1 MVHIGAM
8 RRSRVLE
15 KIRNDEVARIAC
27 LYYANSMF
35 PRHAANAGYDGVWID
50 GEHNSFDPREL
61 ERLLYLQRLADIDSI
76 VRCPSRERTFLYRLL
91 EVGATGVMIPLVS
104 TQEET
109 EALVDAVKFPPIGNR
124 GLDGA
129 SIDND
134 FYLHGTTGY
143 VGAANRETLLAV
155 QIETPKALENCSEIA
170 SVPGV
175 DVLFIGP
182 GDLSLRLGCAL
193 DWNDSQMKQ
202 AQDHVAQEAKRN
214 GIAWGRP
221 AANASDIAALKEKGA
236 RFIAHGSDFGAVY
249 GFFQSVPEVWREG
262 LSGG

>member
-1 MVHIGAM
+1 MRKSPSGSAYPSRPWLDAPESSHQPRRLRFIRDEVNRLDETAFEQIGGPNVAGAFRLQSPSDDRTGPEYENFRDNDVMCIQLHRCFAIMHIGAM

-91 EVGATGVMIPLVS
+91 EVGATDVMIPLVS
-104 TQEET
+104 TRGEA
-109 EALVDAVKFPPIGNR
+109 EALVDAVKFPPLGNR

-134 FYLHGTTGY
+134 FYLHGTSGY
-143 VGAANRETLLAV
+143 A
-155 QIETPKALENCSEIA
+155 
-170 SVPGV
+170 
-175 DVLFIGP
+175 
-182 GDLSLRLGCAL
+182 
-193 DWNDSQMKQ
+193 
-202 AQDHVAQEAKRN
+202 
-214 GIAWGRP
+214 
-221 AANASDIAALKEKGA
+221 
-236 RFIAHGSDFGAVY
+236 GAVY
-249 GFFQSVPEVWREG
+249 CFFQSVPEVWREG
-262 LSGG
+262 LGGG